1 MRKIVR
7 FLVFMSAALG
17 SGTAAAYPTS
27 VVFAPTGEAKAFGD
41 VSPLFYTSM
50 TLTPAVGP
58 GTNWACI
65 EVGILP
71 RFEYGGGVFFGGLE
85 IGANLIASDLLGT
98 GDDYVKPVFDAK
110 LHILVEK
117 GWLPNVAVGIME
129 VNPFRWN
136 RSLNL
141 TYVSLTKTLQFGETS
156 YGRLTLGLGGALADF
171 SGDPYKTSFPAFYG
185 TKPFSKD
192 SRAAMILGYESP
204 AFGPFSIGIDHIG
217 GVSEVSTTN
226 VALNLAP
233 IDGAVFAVGGWFGSD
248 PDAFAAGMFAY
259 AVMNFNLGKTFG
271 SKPPAEPAKVPA
283 PLPENAAPAAPPP
296 PTTPVAP
303 PEPVAPPAPPGP
315 VTPPTPPVPTPPV
328 APPALS
334 HLDAARPK
342 HS

>member
-1 MRKIVR
+1 
-7 FLVFMSAALG
+7 MSLALG
-17 SGTAAAYPTS
+17 GGSAAAYPTS

-50 TLTPAVGP
+50 AFTPKVAP
-58 GTNWACI
+58 GASWTCL
-65 EVGILP
+65 EVGVLP

-85 IGANLIASDLLGT
+85 IGANLIGSDLLGS
-98 GDDYVKPVFDAK
+98 GRDYVKPVFDAK

-117 GWLPNVAVGIME
+117 GWLPHVAVGIME
-129 VNPFRWN
+129 VNPFRLN

-141 TYVSLTKTLQFGETS
+141 TYVALTKTLQLGETS

-171 SGDPYKTSFPAFYG
+171 SSDPDKDTYPTFYG

-233 IDGAVFAVGGWFGSD
+233 VDGAVVAVGGWFGSD

-259 AVMNFNLGKTFG
+259 ALMSFNLGKTFG
-271 SKPPAEPAKVPA
+271 PKPPPEPEKEKVLT
-283 PLPENAAPAAPPP
+283 PLPGKPAAPA
-296 PTTPVAP
+296 T
-303 PEPVAPPAPPGP
+303 PAPN
-315 VTPPTPPVPTPPV
+315 PPR
-328 APPALS
+328 
-334 HLDAARPK
+334 D
-342 HS
+342 

>member
-1 MRKIVR
+1 MQKVAR
-7 FLVFMSAALG
+7 FLVFTSLVLG

-41 VSPLFYTSM
+41 VSPLLYTSM
-50 TLTPAVGP
+50 ALTSPIGTTP

-65 EVGILP
+65 EVGVLP

-85 IGANLIASDLLGT
+85 VGANLIASDLLESGR
-98 GDDYVKPVFDAK
+98 DYVKPVFDAK

-117 GWLPNVAVGIME
+117 GWLPHVAVGIME
-129 VNPFRWN
+129 VNPFRMN

-141 TYVSLTKTLQFGETS
+141 TYVSLTKTLQLGETS
-156 YGRLTLGLGGALADF
+156 YGRLTLGLGGALGDF
-171 SGDPYKTSFPAFYG
+171 SSDHDKDAFPTFYG

-233 IDGAVFAVGGWFGSD
+233 VDGAVVGVGGWFGSD

-259 AVMNFNLGKTFG
+259 VVMSFNLGKTFG
-271 SKPPAEPAKVPA
+271 SKPPPGPEKVLTPIPGKPATPA
-283 PLPENAAPAAPPP
+283 TPAT
-296 PTTPVAP
+296 PTTPTTPLTSETPA
-303 PEPVAPPAPPGP
+303 PVAPPAPA
-315 VTPPTPPVPTPPV
+315 VPPEPLAPPAPPPPV
-328 APPALS
+328 AAPPN
-334 HLDAARPK
+334 RP
-342 HS
+342 

>member
-1 MRKIVR
+1 MRKIAR
-7 FLVFMSAALG
+7 FLVFMAVALG
-17 SGTAAAYPTS
+17 GGTAAAYPTS
-27 VVFAPTGEAKAFGD
+27 VVFAPTGEAKGFGD

-65 EVGILP
+65 EVGVLP

-98 GDDYVKPVFDAK
+98 GHDYVKPVFDAK

-117 GWLPNVAVGIME
+117 GWLPHVAVGIME

-156 YGRLTLGLGGALADF
+156 YGRLTLGMGGSLGDF
-171 SGDPYKTSFPAFYG
+171 SGDPYKTSFPTFYG

-204 AFGPFSIGIDHIG
+204 SFGPFSIGIDHIG

-248 PDAFAAGMFAY
+248 PDAFAAGAFAY
-259 AVMNFNLGKTFG
+259 AVLSFNLGKTFG
-271 SKPPAEPAKVPA
+271 PKPPPEPEKA
-283 PLPENAAPAAPPP
+283 PAPPP
-296 PTTPVAP
+296 DKGTPPAQP
-303 PEPVAPPAPPGP
+303 PSEPPPGPVKPPAPPEQP
-315 VTPPTPPVPTPPV
+315 AQPAQPTPPVPTEPVTPPT
-328 APPALS
+328 LS
-334 HLDAARPK
+334 HLNASRAK

>member
-1 MRKIVR
+1 M
-7 FLVFMSAALG
+7 
-17 SGTAAAYPTS
+17 
-27 VVFAPTGEAKAFGD
+27 
-41 VSPLFYTSM
+41 
-50 TLTPAVGP
+50 
-58 GTNWACI
+58 
-65 EVGILP
+65 
-71 RFEYGGGVFFGGLE
+71 
-85 IGANLIASDLLGT
+85 GT

-156 YGRLTLGLGGALADF
+156 YGRLTLGLGGALANFD
-171 SGDPYKTSFPAFYG
+171 GDPYKASFPAFYG

-259 AVMNFNLGKTFG
+259 AVLNFNLGKTFG
-271 SKPPAEPAKVPA
+271 PKPPPEPEKVPA
-283 PLPENAAPAAPPP
+283 PLPENAAPKTPTAPDAPPGL
-296 PTTPVAP
+296 VAP
-303 PEPVAPPAPPGP
+303 PKPSGPVAPPAPPAP
-315 VTPPTPPVPTPPV
+315 STPPVPTEPA
-328 APPALS
+328 APPRSRTWTRRAPS
-334 HLDAARPK
+334 TPEIE
-342 HS
+342 